1 MTVVNQHRLGV
12 LLVVGSAIAYS
23 TAGFFTRLIPLDVWT
38 LLFWRGLFGGAFMLL
53 LIFWRRRRQSRQPAG
68 WIAAPNWL
76 IAGIS
81 AIGMVFYIN
90 ALRAAPVADVALI
103 YAAVPFVTAFVAWMT
118 IGERCPL
125 RTILASLAALLG
137 VAVMVGGGLKGGY
150 WWGDL
155 LAFGMT
161 VAMAGLTVA
170 IRRDRHVDTLAT
182 STAACFLGCLVAL
195 PWATLLRITPGE
207 LGLLALFGISQM
219 GLGMLLLTAGT
230 KRVSASESALL
241 GTLDVPLAPLWVWL
255 AFDETIDPL
264 TWLGGGLVLLA
275 VIADIAFANHRHASK
290 AAATA

>member
-1 MTVVNQHRLGV
+1 MAAANQHRLGI
-12 LLVVGSAIAYS
+12 LLVLGSAIAYS

-38 LLFWRGLFGGAFMLL
+38 LLFWRGLFGGVFMILL
-53 LIFWRRRRQSRQPAG
+53 MIWRERRADARQIN
-68 WIAAPNWL
+68 WITRPSWL

-103 YAAVPFVTAFVAWMT
+103 YAAVPFVTAFLAWMV
-118 IGERCPL
+118 IGERSQW
-125 RTILASLAALLG
+125 RTILASLVALFG
-137 VAVMVGGGLKGGY
+137 VAVMVGGGVKGGY

-155 LAFGMT
+155 LALGMT
-161 VAMAGLTVA
+161 VAMASLTVA

-182 STAACFLGCLVAL
+182 SAAACFLGCLVAL

-207 LGLLALFGISQM
+207 FALLAVFGVSQM

-255 AFDETIDPL
+255 AFNETVGSF
-264 TWLGGGLVLLA
+264 TWIGGGLVLLA
-275 VIADIAFANHRHASK
+275 VIADVVIANQRDSSK